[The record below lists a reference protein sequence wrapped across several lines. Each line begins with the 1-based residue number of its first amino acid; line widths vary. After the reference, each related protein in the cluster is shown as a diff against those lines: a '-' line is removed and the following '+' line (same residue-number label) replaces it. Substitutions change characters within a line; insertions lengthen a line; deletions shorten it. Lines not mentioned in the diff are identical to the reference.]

1 MYWIHD
7 IKTLFS
13 SDYSMG
19 IQYSQS
25 VQGVQHFLRG
35 IYTIIYSLGIIYN
48 YIYAIYT
55 PGVGVAQFGGPA
67 CCKMAAN
74 GGRNG

>member
-19 IQYSQS
+19 IQYSLR
-25 VQGVQHFLRG
+25 VQGVQHSLRG
-35 IYTIIYSLGIIYN
+35 IYTTIYSLGNMIYIHIYIILYN
-48 YIYAIYT
+48 I
-55 PGVGVAQFGGPA
+55 
-67 CCKMAAN
+67 
-74 GGRNG
+74 

>member
-19 IQYSQS
+19 IQYSLR
-25 VQGVQHFLRG
+25 VQGVQHSLRG
-35 IYTIIYSLGIIYN
+35 IYTTIYSLGNIYNNTIIIYI
-48 YIYAIYT
+48 YI
-55 PGVGVAQFGGPA
+55 
-67 CCKMAAN
+67 
-74 GGRNG
+74 